1 MALVLCVSML
11 SSPQNLFPVQIENL
25 LTAHAHIREAVVV
38 SVPDPKYGEVVGA
51 WISREPHMDPISKDA
66 VRRIVAEGMNPQVRA
81 RSSDLL
87 CSGPCG
93 STRCRRHTEF
103 LRIVAMSVTD
113 LTQCAALELA
123 GVGVVHWGRRSA
135 GGIPEDGERED
146 TETHFAGLV

>member
-25 LTAHAHIREAVVV
+25 LTAQPHIREAVVV

-51 WISREPHMDPISKDA
+51 WISREPHADPISKDA

-81 RSSDLL
+81 PIFDLF
-87 CSGPCG
+87 CPGPCG
-93 STRCRRHTEF
+93 STLCRRETE
-103 LRIVAMSVTD
+103 LLPIVTNPVTD
-113 LTQCAALELA
+113 HDLAALELA

-135 GGIPEDGERED
+135 GGFPEDGKWEN
-146 TETHFAGLV
+146 TEAHLAGLV